1 MLDVGDEG
9 GPKDYLLGRMCVI
22 PSLFDEL
29 SDVTVVP
36 INPFEVESSLDY
48 DADLGS
54 SRWSLVNDLIGST
67 IIDSHVDLA
76 AAWSDIIATESA
88 LTEAGI
94 TSTKIEE
101 AKDKLGE
108 VPLSMEDA
116 LVAADSW
123 SDAEIRNEY
132 ISEWHTF
139 ALDKYESATGLAAAA
154 RTELSTKLQS
164 EREALIAQY
173 EAQLDNVRAEK
184 QSNLYMGL
192 GGGLILGAIIGYAIS
207 YYLSKQSEVAAV
219 RV

>member
-1 MLDVGDEG
+1 
-9 GPKDYLLGRMCVI
+9 MCVI
-22 PSLFDEL
+22 PSLFDDL
-29 SDVTVVP
+29 ADVTIVP

-48 DADLGS
+48 DPDLGS
-54 SRWSLVNDLIGST
+54 VRYSLVNDLIGST
-67 IIDSHVDLA
+67 VIDSHEDLA

-108 VPLSMEDA
+108 APLSMEDA
-116 LVAADSW
+116 LEAAESW

-132 ISEWHTF
+132 ISEWHNY
-139 ALDKYESATGLAAAA
+139 AIEKYESATGLAAGA
-154 RTELSTKLQS
+154 RTELSTQLQS
-164 EREALIAQY
+164 EREALVAQY
-173 EAQLDNVRAEK
+173 EAQLDDIRAEK

-192 GGGLILGAIIGYAIS
+192 GGGLIVGAIIGYAVS